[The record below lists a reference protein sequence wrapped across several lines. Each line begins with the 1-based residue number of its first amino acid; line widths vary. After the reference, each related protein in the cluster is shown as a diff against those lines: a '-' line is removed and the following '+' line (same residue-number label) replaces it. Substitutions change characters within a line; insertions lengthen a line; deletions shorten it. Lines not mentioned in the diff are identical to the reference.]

1 LSERS
6 GLVSTNQ
13 LFNFVPGYLDGEPAV
28 AKYAFFGAFNSGTGK
43 DMIAANGTLT
53 TLGKMYIS

>member
-1 LSERS
+1 
-6 GLVSTNQ
+6 
-13 LFNFVPGYLDGEPAV
+13 LFNFVPGYLDNEPAV

-53 TLGKMYIS
+53 ALGKIYIS